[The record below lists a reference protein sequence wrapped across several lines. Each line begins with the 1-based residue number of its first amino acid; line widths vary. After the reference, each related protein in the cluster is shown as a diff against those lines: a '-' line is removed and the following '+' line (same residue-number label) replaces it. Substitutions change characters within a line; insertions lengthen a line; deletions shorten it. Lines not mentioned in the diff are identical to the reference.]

1 MKRIK
6 VNVTQHF
13 IDGAIDMMG
22 RSVPV
27 SYCARCPIAL
37 AISHVLRRKVIVNE
51 FSTQIDLY
59 DEWYRLPLKAESFI
73 ASFDTEPT
81 SAKSFSFTML
91 VNV

>member
-22 RSVPV
+22 RNVPV

-37 AISHVLRRKVIVNE
+37 AMSHVLRRKVIVNE
-51 FSTQIDLY
+51 FSAQIDLY

-73 ASFDTEPT
+73 ASFDKNP
-81 SAKSFSFTML
+81 KNVKPFSFIL
-91 VNV
+91 SINS